1 MTDTSYGFFK
11 LYVNRR
17 QLVGKTL
24 TKTSI
29 AQVTSQ
35 VTSFAS
41 PNRGPILILMSAL
54 TAENVF
60 RDSLIAFYCQSLIL

>member
-24 TKTSI
+24 TKTSV

>member
-24 TKTSI
+24 TKTNV

-41 PNRGPILILMSAL
+41 LNRGPILILMSAL